1 MSKTLGDF
9 RNLIGRDEKAIGYRI
24 VDNAGHDHGRVYEFI
39 GPEDMDEKGDIAGAI
54 EYTLHKMRDAG
65 FGEEDIERFLG
76 AVKSDKLD
84 PEFNSE
90 DVTYIDLDYVL
101 PGTLWYLDWKTDLL
115 RKKLYKR
122 FQFFWLAEHN
132 HTVPELVKSVMDYAD
147 DAYGDF
153 FGHPYE
159 ELVEEW
165 EKECGFSGEVYPCY
179 SEFITSEYLDKN
191 LAVNLCWTNDE
202 RYEFLKDPYLC
213 EKEE

>member
-1 MSKTLGDF
+1 M
-9 RNLIGRDEKAIGYRI
+9 IGKDEKAIGYRI
-24 VDNAGHDHGRVYEFI
+24 VDNAGHDRGRVYEFI

-54 EYTLHKMRDAG
+54 EYTLHKMLDDGFDDA
-65 FGEEDIERFLG
+65 DIERFLG

-84 PEFNSE
+84 PEFDSE
-90 DVTYIDLDYVL
+90 DVTYIDLDYAL

-122 FQFFWLAEHN
+122 FQFFWLAKDN

-165 EKECGFSGEVYPCY
+165 EKECGFSGEIYPCY
-179 SEFITSEYLDKN
+179 SEFITSEYLDEELMQSLLYNYSEK
-191 LAVNLCWTNDE
+191 VT
-202 RYEFLKDPYLC
+202 FLNDPYMSL
-213 EKEE
+213 EEE

>member
-9 RNLIGRDEKAIGYRI
+9 RNLVGRDEKAIGYRI
-24 VDNAGHDHGRVYEFI
+24 VDSAGHDRGRVYEFI
-39 GPEDMDEKGDIAGAI
+39 CSEDMDEKGDIAGAI
-54 EYTLHKMRDAG
+54 ECTLHKMLDDG
-65 FGEEDIERFLG
+65 FGDADIERFLG

-132 HTVPELVKSVMDYAD
+132 HTVPELVRSVMDYAD

-165 EKECGFSGEVYPCY
+165 EKECGFSGEIYPCY
-179 SEFITSEYLDKN
+179 SEFITSEYLDTN
-191 LAVNLCWTNDE
+191 FAVNLCWTNDE